1 MKSDTE
7 KTIITD
13 LLYLPPIE
21 YFAAIDGF
29 EKLIIEGQD
38 NYQKQTYRNR
48 ASIRLANK
56 VESLSIPVKGG
67 KGKLYKEVEID
78 YEQKW
83 VNIHLRGIKSAYG
96 KAAFFEYFFPNYES
110 VFESKPARLFDL
122 NLELLTLCLRFL
134 QHPVRL
140 VVSTE
145 YQSNVEIQDL
155 RGVIQPKQPYDAR
168 GIYRPVSYMQLFGL
182 DFVPNL
188 SVIDLLFCEGPQA
201 GKIISQSKKTIE
213 QSPE

>member
-1 MKSDTE
+1 MKIDKGSTV
-7 KTIITD
+7 ITD

-21 YFAAIDGF
+21 YFAAIEGK
-29 EKLIIEGQD
+29 ETLMIEGHD

-56 VESLSIPVKGG
+56 VEHLSVPVKGG
-67 KGKLYKEVEID
+67 KGRPFREIEID

-96 KAAFFEYFFPNYES
+96 KAAFFEYFFPYYES
-110 VFESKPARLFDL
+110 VFERRPTRLFDL
-122 NLELLTLCLRFL
+122 NLELLTLCLKFL
-134 QHPVRL
+134 QHPVRI

-145 YQSNVEIQDL
+145 YQPNVGFQDL
-155 RGVIQPKQPYDAR
+155 RGVIQPKESYEVR
-168 GIYRPVSYMQLFGL
+168 GIYRPVPYMQLFGL

-201 GKIISQSKKTIE
+201 GRIISQSKKTIE